1 MFQTLSSP
9 KKRRANS
16 IIASL
21 LLHVIALTLCLYRA
35 PIFVKPSSL
44 AWGQHGRSETLVYT
58 AQAQLENQQVPK
70 KRLLLPKAKPKPL
83 PEIAKAP
90 VEPPR
95 ATPGYPGFI
104 AHPTAV
110 IVPVSSDPEPPT
122 PAAPACGAPLNG
134 QRTAASVPPRPTWM
148 HGAWPPTVATAARG
162 ARQRLGTP

>member
-58 AQAQLENQQVPK
+58 AQAQLENQPGRNIFGETGLV
-70 KRLLLPKAKPKPL
+70 KPSL
-83 PEIAKAP
+83 
-90 VEPPR
+90 VV
-95 ATPGYPGFI
+95 G
-104 AHPTAV
+104 
-110 IVPVSSDPEPPT
+110 
-122 PAAPACGAPLNG
+122 
-134 QRTAASVPPRPTWM
+134 
-148 HGAWPPTVATAARG
+148 
-162 ARQRLGTP
+162 